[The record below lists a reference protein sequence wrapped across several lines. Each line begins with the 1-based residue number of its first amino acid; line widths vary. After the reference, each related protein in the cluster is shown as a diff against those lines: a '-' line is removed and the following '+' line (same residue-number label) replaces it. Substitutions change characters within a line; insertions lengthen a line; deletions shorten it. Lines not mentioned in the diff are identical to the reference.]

1 MTGKNAEP
9 RGAGRSMARLLD
21 PKSVAIIGMSAR
33 PGTAGYAVL
42 RNLRVNE
49 FAGDIHLVG
58 RTAGEVDGL
67 SIVTDIDALPVG
79 IDLAVL
85 TLPAAGV
92 GDALAACAARGVGAA
107 VVIASGFAEIGEQ
120 GRAEQERIARMV
132 AESGLLVLGPN
143 CIGFANYRAGFTV
156 AFATV
161 SRIPRLKPQA
171 TGAVA
176 IVGQS
181 GGLANHVRL
190 GLDARMVGVSYNVT
204 TGNEMSLGLADFVE
218 YFIDDPLTNVVLI
231 YAETIRDPA
240 GFLAAA
246 RRARAKDKSI
256 VMLHPGK
263 SARAQEAARSH
274 TGAMAGDYA
283 VMRSVVERAGVVVV
297 DSLDELV
304 DVGEIFARYPNP
316 ARGGMGVLTFSGA
329 FCGVAHD
336 FCEDLGMDLPPL
348 DADIAARLAPRMPP
362 HVAPRNPLDLGTQ
375 PIWEPELVGV
385 GLQAL
390 LEDAAIGGVVM
401 SIPAGAPDKM
411 NLYIE
416 QIARARHAS
425 EKPIVLSVL
434 GDGSPLDP
442 GFVQKARENMIVFS
456 RSSDRSLRALA
467 HVLARADTARPAG
480 GGEHA
485 SPDLPRLEPGTQPE
499 WIGKKLLAAAG
510 IPVPAGRLVR
520 DVEQAV
526 AVAAEI
532 GFPVVLKAQ
541 AESLIH
547 KTDAGGVVLNLQ
559 DVAGLRAGWDRLMA
573 AVERAR
579 PGLKLDGVLV
589 EAMVEAGLELVV
601 GARRD
606 PRWGPIVVV
615 GLGGIFVEALGDV
628 RLLAA
633 DASEDE
639 IIEELGKLKA
649 ARLLNGF
656 RNLPPA
662 DIAAAARAIGAVGRL
677 VVAQAHITEV
687 EINPLMVHARGRGAT
702 ALDALVVTAT
712 SAQEKN

>member
-120 GRAEQERIARMV
+120 GRAEQERIGRMV

-467 HVLARADTARPAG
+467 HILARADTARPVG

-573 AVERAR
+573 AVERSR

-677 VVAQAHITEV
+677 VAAQAHITEV